1 MGLSPAASV
10 QSATYREPMR
20 SRKSHPKPAR
30 PQRVREPYAGNSVS
44 EETSAGG
51 LVVDR
56 LPTPTQVLLI
66 SRYDRRNRL
75 IWSFPKGHVEF
86 GESTQAAALREVR
99 EETGIDAQIVDQL
112 GVIDF
117 SFTADARRIHKTV
130 HHFLMVSTGGSLSDE
145 DPEVES
151 VAWIAFDNVADQ
163 LAFSDER
170 KLFHK
175 AREMLAGGGA
185 A

>member
-1 MGLSPAASV
+1 MGDPV
-10 QSATYREPMR
+10 
-20 SRKSHPKPAR
+20 
-30 PQRVREPYAGNSVS
+30 N

-56 LPTPTQVLLI
+56 LPSPTQVLLI

-86 GESTQAAALREVR
+86 GESNQMAALREVR

-117 SFTADARRIHKTV
+117 SFTADDRRIHKTV

-151 VAWIAFDNVADQ
+151 VAWIALDNAVER
-163 LAFSDER
+163 LAYADER

-175 AREMLAGGGA
+175 ARKMLAGGGA
-185 A
+185 P

>member
-1 MGLSPAASV
+1 MSL
-10 QSATYREPMR
+10 
-20 SRKSHPKPAR
+20 RKSDRKSTGGRSAR
-30 PQRVREPYAGNSVS
+30 NLWMGDPVN

-56 LPTPTQVLLI
+56 LPSPTQVLLI

-86 GESTQAAALREVR
+86 GESNQMAALREVR

-117 SFTADARRIHKTV
+117 SFTADDRRIHKTV

-151 VAWIAFDNVADQ
+151 VAWIALDNAVER
-163 LAFSDER
+163 LAYADER

-175 AREMLAGGGA
+175 ARKMLAGGGA
-185 A
+185 P